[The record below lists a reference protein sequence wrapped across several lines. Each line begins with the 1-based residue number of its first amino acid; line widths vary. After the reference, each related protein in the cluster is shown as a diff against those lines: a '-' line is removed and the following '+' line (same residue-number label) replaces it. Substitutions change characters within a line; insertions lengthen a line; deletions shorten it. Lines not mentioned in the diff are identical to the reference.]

1 MRCTSSSGVAPC
13 QMYRERP
20 LPRIHTPVTRG
31 QVFRPD
37 AAERCDA
44 RIDDALRECLS
55 EFVRCIPRSVA
66 GFGDAVED
74 RAEKKVVFR
83 RVRCE
88 LLERMARAAYQA
100 SESGGDLRVAGVQV
114 HSSDAVLPGQIQ
126 MILQSQGE
134 DIVRAEALRSSDACR
149 SRADCRF
156 AQMHLDRLFREQNP
170 DRLRFRTQ
178 RTASAM
184 TMMRIILRTRRV

>member
-1 MRCTSSSGVAPC
+1 M
-13 QMYRERP
+13 
-20 LPRIHTPVTRG
+20 
-31 QVFRPD
+31 FRPD

-126 MILQSQGE
+126 MILQSQ
-134 DIVRAEALRSSDACR
+134 A
-149 SRADCRF
+149 
-156 AQMHLDRLFREQNP
+156 
-170 DRLRFRTQ
+170 
-178 RTASAM
+178 
-184 TMMRIILRTRRV
+184 RI